1 MEARISID
9 QLGATRVI
17 QVKHDK
23 SRKKK
28 RKRIKRRNTLQNIME
43 VESTGCGDRADFR
56 LNLSLISE

>member
-28 RKRIKRRNTLQNIME
+28 KKKDKEEEYFTKYYGSRINWLW
-43 VESTGCGDRADFR
+43 
-56 LNLSLISE
+56 